1 LSVGEV
7 IHALERTNA
16 NAGGG
21 YIEHNREQIV
31 IGTVGLVTSLD
42 DLKSVVVGTT
52 PQGIP
57 ITVANVGD
65 VRFGPRLRRGAASMD
80 GQGEVVV
87 GVAIMLMG
95 ENSRVVTERVKAR
108 LEELRPTL
116 PAGIRVEPFY
126 DRSELV
132 NRTIKTVATNLTEGA
147 LLVILVL
154 LVLLGDIRAGLIV
167 AATIPLAMLFAIT
180 LMSWT
185 GASGNLMSLG
195 AIDFGLIVDG
205 AVIIVENAARRLAE
219 ARTARDHELSPEE
232 RLTVVQDA
240 AVEVRSASVFGEL
253 IIGIVYLP
261 ILALRGVEESCSIPW
276 LAPCSSRYL
285 APSFSRSP

>member
-1 LSVGEV
+1 
-7 IHALERTNA
+7 
-16 NAGGG
+16 
-21 YIEHNREQIV
+21 
-31 IGTVGLVTSLD
+31 
-42 DLKSVVVGTT
+42 
-52 PQGIP
+52 
-57 ITVANVGD
+57 
-65 VRFGPRLRRGAASMD
+65 MD

-95 ENSRVVTERVKAR
+95 ENSRAVTERVKAR

-219 ARTARDHELSPEE
+219 ARTARERELSPDE

-240 AVEVRSASVFGEL
+240 AIEVRSASVFGEL
-253 IIGIVYLP
+253 IIAIVYLP
-261 ILALRGVEESCSIPW
+261 ILALRGIEGKLFHPMARTVLFALLGAFVLSLTLIPVLTSFFLSGKRAEVTTPGSCGRRIGRTLRSS
-276 LAPCSSRYL
+276 AACSPVRPSRL
-285 APSFSRSP
+285 RSAWWCWRWAAAS